1 MSDEIDGGEGSSL
14 ESWLD
19 EVGRLEEATAVA
31 IKSVI
36 AWQLADEMKSRKISK
51 TKMAEMLQTSRTQVD
66 RILDPSNVAVSF
78 EMMSRAAKAVGRR
91 LRLELV

>member
-1 MSDEIDGGEGSSL
+1 MSDEIHGGEGSSL
-14 ESWLD
+14 ESWLE
-19 EVGRLEEATAVA
+19 EVGGLEEATAVA

-66 RILDPSNVAVSF
+66 RILDPGNVAVSF